1 MIALT
6 TKGKGKVDKVV
17 AGIVTT
23 LSASPSGI
31 GWSFKHFIVD
41 GLINE
46 SNPLVINT
54 SIETVSEVVAHFCVT
69 IEDYLLGKVG
79 FDVEEI
85 ALNSIRI
92 DRNVDEGEDIN
103 DVSAKTREL
112 LYADLMMWAS
122 TSPTSY
128 SGQRVSDLGYSVT
141 EAGKTISVTDKKR
154 FEKIAMEI
162 YKNYG
167 DAKYSSSVRIVNLW

>member
-1 MIALT
+1 MVLT
-6 TKGKGKVDKVV
+6 TKGQGKVDRVE
-17 AGIVTT
+17 AGAVTT
-23 LSASPSGI
+23 LSASPTSEA
-31 GWSFKHFIVD
+31 WSFKHFIVD
-41 GLINE
+41 GLIRE
-46 SNPLVINT
+46 SNPLVLNVDEVAG
-54 SIETVSEVVAHFCVT
+54 IEVKAVFCVT
-69 IEDYLLGKVG
+69 IEDYLRGKVG
-79 FDVEEI
+79 FDVDDI

-92 DRNVDEGEDIN
+92 DRGVTEGEDVE
-103 DVSAKTREL
+103 DVTRKDRDL

-128 SGQRVSDLGYSVT
+128 SGTKISDLGYSVT

-167 DAKYSSSVRIVNLW
+167 DAKYSSNIRIVNLW

>member
-1 MIALT
+1 MQLT
-6 TKGKGKVDKVV
+6 TKGKGKVNKVE
-17 AGIVTT
+17 AGTVLT
-23 LSASPSGI
+23 LSATPSGV

-41 GLINE
+41 GLIHE
-46 SNPLVINT
+46 ANPLVL
-54 SIETVSEVVAHFCVT
+54 SIPNEIKEVVTHFCVT

-92 DRNVDEGEDIN
+92 DRNVDEGEDVN
-103 DVSAKTREL
+103 DVSAKDREL

-128 SGQRVSDLGYSVT
+128 AGKRVSDLGYSIT

-167 DAKYSSSVRIVNLW
+167 DPKYSSSVRIVNLW